1 LVDGGQRYAPGT
13 VLNLTVKKLR
23 AHGRLA
29 VGGEDSAAGVE
40 ESTHPGAV
48 AIHRRLLDDG

>member
-1 LVDGGQRYAPGT
+1 LVDGDQRYAPGT